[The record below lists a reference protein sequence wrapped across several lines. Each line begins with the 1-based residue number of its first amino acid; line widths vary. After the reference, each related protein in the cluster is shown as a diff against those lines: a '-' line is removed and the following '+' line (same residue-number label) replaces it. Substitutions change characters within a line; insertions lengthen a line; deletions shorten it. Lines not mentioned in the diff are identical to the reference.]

1 MPSALPLPP
10 MPYWLEDLLRFL
22 SLRDANTRTVLL
34 GTALLGLS
42 SGIIGSFGV
51 LRRRALVGD
60 AVAHASLPGVC
71 IAFLIVGSRSL
82 PALLL
87 GALASGVIAA
97 ATIAFIRSRSRI
109 REDAAI
115 ALVIGSFFGLG
126 IVLSRSIQSRPD
138 ASQAGL
144 DGFIF
149 GKAASMVAADAMLIA
164 VISAVVLAGVVLLY
178 KEFKLLCFDRG
189 FSQSIGRPV
198 AMLDLGIMALICLC
212 TVAGLP
218 AVGIVLMVA
227 LLIAPGVAARCWTE
241 HLHVMLILAGI
252 FGTISGVLGTAL
264 SAVLPTP
271 ASTLS
276 RGWPT
281 GPMIVL
287 VASAIFAFSILF
299 GLRRGIIPDLIRRS
313 TLRRRVAL
321 QNLLRAA
328 WERTE
333 SEKSDPRW
341 TTRDLPA
348 AARWSPLLRWRTL
361 SRATRRGLI
370 ARANRDWI
378 LTPLGRAE
386 AARIVRAHR
395 LWENYLIQHAD
406 IAPDHVDR
414 DADEIE
420 HLLPADLIARLD
432 AEIAAERDLPPSP
445 HPLRTNGAAP

>member
-1 MPSALPLPP
+1 MPD
-10 MPYWLEDLLRFL
+10 WVDDLVRFL

-34 GTALLGLS
+34 GTVLLGLS
-42 SGIIGSFGV
+42 SGIIGCFAV
-51 LRRRALVGD
+51 LRRRSLVGD
-60 AVAHASLPGVC
+60 AVAHAALPGVWV
-71 IAFLIVGSRSL
+71 AFMLAGSRNLSI
-82 PALLL
+82 LLT
-87 GALASGVIAA
+87 GALVAGVVAA
-97 ATIAFIRSRSRI
+97 TTIAFIKARSRV

-126 IVLSRSIQSRPD
+126 IVLSTSLQKRTD

-149 GKAASMVAADAMLIA
+149 GKAASMVAADARLIA
-164 VISAVVLAGVVLLY
+164 IISLIVLAAVALLY

-189 FSQSIGRPV
+189 MSQSIGRPV
-198 AMLDLGIMALICLC
+198 AVLDLLIMGLICLC

-241 HLHVMLILAGI
+241 RLSVMLMLAGV
-252 FGTISGVLGTAL
+252 FGAVSGAFGTAL
-264 SAVLPTP
+264 SAVLPMP

-287 VASAIFAFSILF
+287 VAGAIFGLSVLF
-299 GLRRGIIPDLIRRS
+299 GAKRGVVPDFVRRA

-328 WERTE
+328 FERTE
-333 SEKSDPRW
+333 PDRTDARW
-341 TTRDLPA
+341 KTTDLPA
-348 AARWSPLLRWRTL
+348 AAGWSGLLRWRTL
-361 SRATRRGLI
+361 GIARRRGLI
-370 ARANRDWI
+370 ASANGVWI
-378 LTPLGRAE
+378 LTPVGRAE

-395 LWENYLIQHAD
+395 LWETYLIEHAD

-432 AEIAAERDLPPSP
+432 AEVAAETPLPASP
-445 HPLRTNGAAP
+445 HPLSRSGGDS